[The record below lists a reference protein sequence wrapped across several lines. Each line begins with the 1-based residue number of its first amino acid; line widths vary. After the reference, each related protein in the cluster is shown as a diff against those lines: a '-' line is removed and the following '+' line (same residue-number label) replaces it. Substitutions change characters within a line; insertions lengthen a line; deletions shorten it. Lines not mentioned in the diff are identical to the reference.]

1 MKYQAELDGLKEGVR
16 VVMKNR
22 VLKEWRQAKFR
33 KAQMAKENETL
44 FDEVELDTKH
54 IEFEIDRTIQ

>member
-33 KAQMAKENETL
+33 KA
-44 FDEVELDTKH
+44 
-54 IEFEIDRTIQ
+54 